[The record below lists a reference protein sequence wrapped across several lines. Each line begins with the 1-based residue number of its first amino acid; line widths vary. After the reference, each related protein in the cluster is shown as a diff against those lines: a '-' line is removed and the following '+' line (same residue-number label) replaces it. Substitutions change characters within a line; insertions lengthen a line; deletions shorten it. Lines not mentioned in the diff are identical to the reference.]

1 MRRLVV
7 EQYQLPSGPQ
17 EPLVA
22 TVKRRKLKWLGH
34 VARHRVLWRVGDA
47 VVVEKRLERLHQRV
61 DIPPKPEHSQGP
73 PAEKTGRG
81 SLLNHPSCIPDDPI
95 GQGTELSVHGR
106 CHAEPL
112 LIEFNPVAA

>member
-81 SLLNHPSCIPDDPI
+81 SLLNHPSCPSNVRI
-95 GQGTELSVHGR
+95 GQRTEV
-106 CHAEPL
+106 
-112 LIEFNPVAA
+112 N

>member
-1 MRRLVV
+1 MRRLV

-22 TVKRRKLKWLGH
+22 TVKRRKLIWFGH
-34 VARHRVLWRVGDA
+34 VARHRALWRVGDA

-61 DIPPKPEHSQGP
+61 DIPPKPEVSQWP

-81 SLLNHPSCIPDDPI
+81 SLLNRPSCLPNDPV
-95 GQGTELSVHGR
+95 GQGTEL
-106 CHAEPL
+106 
-112 LIEFNPVAA
+112 N